1 MPSSFRSSVVRAE
14 STEPSMWFSPRAP
27 GLSGCEE
34 NRMLNAAIWPTLDY
48 SRVPYRLYH
57 DPEAYQREQE
67 RIFRGPTWNFLGLE
81 AEIPNPG
88 DFRTTYV
95 GDTPVIVNRDPDGT
109 IHALVNRCAHRGA
122 MVRREMSGNAREHTC
137 IYHQW
142 CYGLDGRLNSIPFR
156 RGIRGKGGLDPSFDM
171 AAHGLRNLRV
181 ASVNGA
187 LFGTLADDVE
197 PLEDYLDAPVLAQ
210 LRRLFDR
217 PVTILGYNRQR
228 IRANWKLYAENTHDN
243 YHANLLHEFLVTF
256 GLDRSTQVG
265 GVKMDARHRHNI
277 TWAEAESDTAE
288 LAQEAYG
295 AARVRSN
302 YLSLKEPELVRF
314 RRERADPLNIA
325 ITSVFPSAV
334 FVQISNSLA
343 VRQIR
348 PRGVDEVEIFQ
359 TMLGYADDP
368 PDLTLHRLRQANLV
382 GPAGLVSMED
392 GEAIEIA
399 HRASKADRHSTTVI
413 ELGGAGVISDRD
425 YRVTDVPLRGFWS
438 YYAEL
443 LGIEPAGAVR

>member
-1 MPSSFRSSVVRAE
+1 
-14 STEPSMWFSPRAP
+14 
-27 GLSGCEE
+27 
-34 NRMLNAAIWPTLDY
+34 
-48 SRVPYRLYH
+48 
-57 DPEAYQREQE
+57 
-67 RIFRGPTWNFLGLE
+67 
-81 AEIPNPG
+81 
-88 DFRTTYV
+88 
-95 GDTPVIVNRDPDGT
+95 
-109 IHALVNRCAHRGA
+109 
-122 MVRREMSGNAREHTC
+122 MSGNASEHTC

-142 CYGLDGRLNSIPFR
+142 CYGLDGRLKSIPFR
-156 RGIRGKGGLDPSFDM
+156 RGIRGKGGLDPSFVM
-171 AAHGLRNLRV
+171 AAHGLRKLRV
-181 ASVNGA
+181 ASVSGA
-187 LFGTLADDVE
+187 LFGTLADDIE
-197 PLEDYLDAPVLAQ
+197 PLEDYLGAPVLAQ
-210 LRRLFDR
+210 LRRLFER

-228 IRANWKLYAENTHDN
+228 IRGNWKLYAENTRDN
-243 YHANLLHEFLVTF
+243 YHASLLHEFLVTF

-295 AARVRSN
+295 AAQVRSN

-348 PRGVDEVEIFQ
+348 PRGIDEVEIFQ

-399 HRASKADRHSTTVI
+399 HRASRPDRDSATVI

-425 YRVTDVPLRGFWS
+425 YRITDVPLRGFWS

>member
-1 MPSSFRSSVVRAE
+1 
-14 STEPSMWFSPRAP
+14 
-27 GLSGCEE
+27 
-34 NRMLNAAIWPTLDY
+34 MLNAAIWPTLDY

-57 DPEAYQREQE
+57 DPEAYHREQE

-81 AEIPNPG
+81 AEMPNPG

-95 GDTPVIVNRDPDGT
+95 GDTPVIVNRDANGT
-109 IHALVNRCAHRGA
+109 IHAFVNRCAHRGA
-122 MVRREMSGNAREHTC
+122 MVRREISGNASEHSC

-142 CYGLDGRLNSIPFR
+142 CYGLDGRLKSIPFR

-171 AAHGLRNLRV
+171 AAHGLRKLRV
-181 ASVNGA
+181 ALVNGA
-187 LFGTLADDVE
+187 LFGTLANDTE
-197 PLEDYLDAPVLAQ
+197 PLEDYLGAPVLAQ
-210 LRRLFDR
+210 LRRLFER
-217 PVTILGYNRQR
+217 PVMILGYNRQR
-228 IRANWKLYAENTHDN
+228 IRANWKLYAENTRDN
-243 YHANLLHEFLVTF
+243 YHASLLHEFLVTF

-302 YLSLKEPELVRF
+302 YLSLKEPELVHF

-348 PRGVDEVEIFQ
+348 PRGIDEVEIFQ

-368 PDLTLHRLRQANLV
+368 PELTLHRLRQANLV

-399 HRASKADRHSTTVI
+399 HRASKPDCDSTTII

-443 LGIEPAGAVR
+443 LGIEPASAVR

>member
-1 MPSSFRSSVVRAE
+1 
-14 STEPSMWFSPRAP
+14 
-27 GLSGCEE
+27 
-34 NRMLNAAIWPTLDY
+34 MLNAAIWPTLDY

-95 GDTPVIVNRDPDGT
+95 GDTPIIVNRDANGA
-109 IHALVNRCAHRGA
+109 IHAFVNRCAHRGA
-122 MVRREMSGNAREHTC
+122 MVRREMSGNASEHTC

-142 CYGLDGRLNSIPFR
+142 CYRLDGKLKSIPFR

-171 AAHGLRNLRV
+171 AAHGLRKLRV

-187 LFGTLADDVE
+187 VFGTLADDIE
-197 PLEDYLDAPVLAQ
+197 PLEDYLGAPVLAQ
-210 LRRLFDR
+210 LCRLFDR

-228 IRANWKLYAENTHDN
+228 IRGNWKLYAENTRDN
-243 YHANLLHEFLVTF
+243 YHASLLHEFLVTF
-256 GLDRSTQVG
+256 GLDRSTQIG

-277 TWAEAESDTAE
+277 TWAEAESDTDE
-288 LAQEAYG
+288 VAQEAYG
-295 AARVRSN
+295 GARVRSN
-302 YLSLKEPELVRF
+302 YLMLKEPELVRF

-348 PRGVDEVEIFQ
+348 PRGIDEVEIFQ

-399 HRASKADRHSTTVI
+399 HRASQPDRDSTTVI

>member
-1 MPSSFRSSVVRAE
+1 
-14 STEPSMWFSPRAP
+14 
-27 GLSGCEE
+27 
-34 NRMLNAAIWPTLDY
+34 
-48 SRVPYRLYH
+48 
-57 DPEAYQREQE
+57 
-67 RIFRGPTWNFLGLE
+67 
-81 AEIPNPG
+81 
-88 DFRTTYV
+88 
-95 GDTPVIVNRDPDGT
+95 
-109 IHALVNRCAHRGA
+109 
-122 MVRREMSGNAREHTC
+122 
-137 IYHQW
+137 
-142 CYGLDGRLNSIPFR
+142 
-156 RGIRGKGGLDPSFDM
+156 
-171 AAHGLRNLRV
+171 
-181 ASVNGA
+181 
-187 LFGTLADDVE
+187 
-197 PLEDYLDAPVLAQ
+197 
-210 LRRLFDR
+210 
-217 PVTILGYNRQR
+217 
-228 IRANWKLYAENTHDN
+228 
-243 YHANLLHEFLVTF
+243 
-256 GLDRSTQVG
+256 
-265 GVKMDARHRHNI
+265 VKMDARHRHNI

-288 LAQEAYG
+288 VAQKAYG

-302 YLSLKEPELVRF
+302 HLSLKEPELVRF

-399 HRASKADRHSTTVI
+399 HRASKPDRDGTTII

>member
-1 MPSSFRSSVVRAE
+1 LTAWPVAPSTF
-14 STEPSMWFSPRAP
+14 
-27 GLSGCEE
+27 
-34 NRMLNAAIWPTLDY
+34 
-48 SRVPYRLYH
+48 
-57 DPEAYQREQE
+57 
-67 RIFRGPTWNFLGLE
+67 
-81 AEIPNPG
+81 
-88 DFRTTYV
+88 
-95 GDTPVIVNRDPDGT
+95 
-109 IHALVNRCAHRGA
+109 
-122 MVRREMSGNAREHTC
+122 
-137 IYHQW
+137 
-142 CYGLDGRLNSIPFR
+142 
-156 RGIRGKGGLDPSFDM
+156 
-171 AAHGLRNLRV
+171 
-181 ASVNGA
+181 
-187 LFGTLADDVE
+187 
-197 PLEDYLDAPVLAQ
+197 
-210 LRRLFDR
+210 
-217 PVTILGYNRQR
+217 LGYNRQR
-228 IRANWKLYAENTHDN
+228 IRGNWKLYAENTRDN
-243 YHANLLHEFLVTF
+243 YHASLLHEFLVTF
-256 GLDRSTQVG
+256 GLDRSTQIG

-295 AARVRSN
+295 AAHVRSN
-302 YLSLKEPELVRF
+302 YLSLQEPELVRF
-314 RRERADPLNIA
+314 RRERADSLNIA

-348 PRGVDEVEIFQ
+348 PRGIDEVEIFQ

-399 HRASKADRHSTTVI
+399 HRASHPDRDSTTVI